1 MTTRKVMQFS
11 EVIDKVMQF
20 SEVIDK
26 IMQFSEVI
34 DLGLFWVSWF
44 GAFGVTLSGAE
55 VPNLGPLTN

>member
-1 MTTRKVMQFS
+1 MQFS
-11 EVIDKVMQF
+11 EVIDKVMQL
-20 SEVIDK
+20 SEGIDK

>member
-1 MTTRKVMQFS
+1 MQLS
-11 EVIDKVMQF
+11 GVIDKVTQF

-26 IMQFSEVI
+26 IRQFSEVI